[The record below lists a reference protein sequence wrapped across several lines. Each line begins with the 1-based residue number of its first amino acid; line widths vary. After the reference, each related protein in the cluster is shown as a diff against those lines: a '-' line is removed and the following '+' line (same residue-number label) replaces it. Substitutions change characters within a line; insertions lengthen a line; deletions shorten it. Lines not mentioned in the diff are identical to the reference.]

1 MRTSLRLV
9 VTAIVVSFAM
19 ASGVAHARDAMHAAD
34 DPLKPG
40 REVNEDGSLAV
51 RSGNASHR
59 PGREVDENIMQPGKH
74 LGMPGRNIE
83 DGTYDWDQAMHKPR
97 RALNDEPGKKK
108 TRSKQQ
114 VEE

>member
-9 VTAIVVSFAM
+9 VTAIVVSFAV
-19 ASGVAHARDAMHAAD
+19 AIGVAHARDAMNAAN

-40 REVNEDGSLAV
+40 REINEDGSLAA
-51 RSGNASHR
+51 RSSALHR
-59 PGREVDENIMQPGKH
+59 PGREVDDNIMQPGKH
-74 LGMPGRNIE
+74 LGVPGRSIE
-83 DGTYDWDQAMHKPR
+83 DGTYDWDKAMHKPR
-97 RALNDEPGKKK
+97 RALNDEPEKRK